1 MENNKEH
8 YYISINEENNFNT
21 ELYIVLAF
29 LILFI
34 GIILFYFSFF
44 LFKYFIPNA
53 KSFSNFYNSNKLFC
67 FWIDYIEIN
76 IMNII
81 LLFVYFFYIIKLFLK
96 KKIEDNIEIIFGQ
109 YFPEIVILL
118 ILMFLAIM
126 IIGFIFSNL
135 YRVIII
141 LIKMNEISKIN
152 SQDIKTLSDMFKKN
166 DISSYYKNQYHVK
179 ENIIF
184 IIINFFLLC
193 FFHFLIKILV
203 NENYEKTTNKFQ
215 NTVNNIFG
223 GYPIGD
229 YILFLE
235 CLTIFLLISV
245 FASIYLIK
253 HFKTK
258 LLENNYYSKN
268 ILLQK
273 IYYINSNRII
283 YFADII
289 TFKTLFDLVAYFPLL
304 FYFFNRRLDIL
315 GFVIGEIC
323 MIIYAILQGT
333 MNIFIDKLNNKKN
346 KKNYILTKF
355 IQKIFFVKSINLS
368 FGENELVEFYTSFN
382 FEYSE
387 EENEILQ
394 ELDMTI
400 GNNFL
405 INNKKKKIVNDNFDN
420 ILIDEKNSK
429 EINPNKST
437 TSSLSKLITKDK
449 NIDFNSPS
457 IFFIVYKILYKY
469 YNINKN
475 IYINFEKNF
484 NEDGLPFKEI
494 SNNDESIDNE
504 YLLKMERMNILS
516 KLNEKKFIINASFN
530 QGEIFQSIE
539 EKEFREN
546 FKKFHNLKDVN
557 YIKFNIEN
565 IFNEILFELYPFY
578 QISINDIIESL
589 NPILNKNF
597 FFKFSKNNKNNEEL
611 NKNKKE
617 NDNKS
622 NFSKESSKDE
632 KLTNLSNKII
642 SLDSNLD
649 NNENKKEEKNKDYNN
664 DINKE
669 KNNKN
674 NDQNNENS
682 NKNTEIFPVFTKI
695 FYDPQNQKEYFK
707 NFYTY
712 NNLLYFE
719 AYNSEEIS
727 LEQLNNFLKEY
738 KSYLQNT
745 IKTIG
750 FSNLPL
756 ILGIYNISYNTKI
769 DNRNFNN
776 NIILFVYRNPLYFT
790 KQLKMNHWINI
801 IVTETP
807 EKNSESSQND
817 ILNINEIEI
826 KDKNI
831 KLNENDYNEIKT
843 NLKKDIKFIIENSQL
858 KIFPVINIFIAIEN
872 NNDPNE
878 SNFLNESNLN
888 NNEFNNNN
896 MNNLIN
902 NLNMSSVFE
911 ISNIKPS
918 KKNKVTNN
926 SNKSEIYSLFEKEY
940 YCQIGDD
947 IYTIKLFFSNF
958 FRKSCTVNKDEDE
971 KFLLNTESYCKYIE
985 NQIDNYIYKKESI
998 FNDEK

>member
-1 MENNKEH
+1 MDNNSDYSILIDDDNFYNELIIIFIFS
-8 YYISINEENNFNT
+8 IS
-21 ELYIVLAF
+21 
-29 LILFI
+29 LIT
-34 GIILFYFSFF
+34 IILFYFSIF
-44 LFKYFIPNA
+44 LFKYFFPNA
-53 KSFSNFYNSNKLFC
+53 KSFSFFYNSNKLFC
-67 FWIDYIEIN
+67 FWIDYIQIN
-76 IMNII
+76 VMNIF
-81 LLFVYFFYIIKLFLK
+81 LLFVYLIYLIKLFSK
-96 KKIEDNIEIIFGQ
+96 KKIEDNVENIFNE
-109 YFPEIVILL
+109 YFPEIFILL
-118 ILMFLAIM
+118 ILMFLAVM
-126 IIGFIFSNL
+126 IIGFIISNL
-135 YRVIII
+135 FRVILI
-141 LIKMNEISKIN
+141 LKKMDEISKTN
-152 SQDIKTLSDMFKKN
+152 SQDIKILSDIFKKN
-166 DISSYYKNQYHVK
+166 DISNYFTNKFHSK
-179 ENIIF
+179 ENFIF
-184 IIINFFLLC
+184 IILNIVLL
-193 FFHFLIKILV
+193 FIFHNLIKQVIDKDF
-203 NENYEKTTNKFQ
+203 NPDKFEKTIN
-215 NTVNNIFG
+215 NTFG
-223 GYPIGD
+223 GYFLGD

-235 CLTIFLLISV
+235 YLTILLLFGVFL
-245 FASIYLIK
+245 SIYLIK
-253 HFKTK
+253 YFKTK
-258 LLENNYYSKN
+258 LLGNNYYSKN

-273 IYYINSNRII
+273 IYYINSNKII

-289 TFKTLFDLVAYFPLL
+289 TFKTLFDLIAYFPLL
-304 FYFFNRRLDIL
+304 FFFLNRSLDIL
-315 GFVIGEIC
+315 GFIISEIC
-323 MIIYAILQGT
+323 MVIYLILQGS
-333 MNIFIDKLNNKKN
+333 MNIFIDKLNNKQN
-346 KKNYILTKF
+346 KKNFILPKF
-355 IQKIFFVKSINLS
+355 IQKLFFVKRINIS
-368 FGENELVEFYTSFN
+368 FGENELIEFYTSFN

-387 EENEILQ
+387 DENEILQ

-400 GNNFL
+400 GNNYIL
-405 INNKKKKIVNDNFDN
+405 NKKKDNNELLDN
-420 ILIDEKNSK
+420 NFIEEIKNSK

-437 TSSLSKLITKDK
+437 SSSLSKLIAKDK
-449 NIDFNSPS
+449 NIEFDSPS

-475 IYINFEKNF
+475 IFINCEKNY

-494 SNNDESIDNE
+494 SNNNIKESLDNE
-504 YLLKMERMNILS
+504 YLLKMERMTVLS
-516 KLNEKKFIINASFN
+516 KLNEKKFILNATFN

-539 EKEFREN
+539 EKEFKES

-578 QISINDIIESL
+578 QININDIIESL

-597 FFKFSKNNKNNEEL
+597 FFKFSEKKTELNKIENNNKNNL
-611 NKNKKE
+611 TKE
-617 NDNKS
+617 NL
-622 NFSKESSKDE
+622 KEE
-632 KLTNLSNKII
+632 KITNLSNKNINI
-642 SLDSNLD
+642 DSKSD
-649 NNENKKEEKNKDYNN
+649 INENKNDKNLKDNN
-664 DINKE
+664 NNINKE
-669 KNNKN
+669 KINDKNK
-674 NDQNNENS
+674 ESFKSNS
-682 NKNTEIFPVFTKI
+682 NTTEFFPVFTKI
-695 FYDPQNQKEYFK
+695 FYEPQNQKEYFK

-719 AYNSEEIS
+719 AYNSEDIS
-727 LEQLNNFLKEY
+727 TDKLKDFLKEY

-756 ILGIYNISYNTKI
+756 ILGIFNISYNTKI
-769 DNRNFNN
+769 DNRNYNN

-817 ILNINEIEI
+817 ILNLNEIEI

-831 KLNENDYNEIKT
+831 KLNEDDYDEIKK

-878 SNFLNESNLN
+878 MNFLNDSTSLN
-888 NNEFNNNN
+888 NNEINNN

-902 NLNMSSVFE
+902 NLNNSSVFE
-911 ISNIKPS
+911 ISNMKPN
-918 KKNKVTNN
+918 KKNKNN

-958 FRKSCTVNKDEDE
+958 FRKSCTVNKDEEE

-998 FNDEK
+998 FNDDEK